1 MAWSSP
7 MQAILFIYMMYRE
20 LGVAIFAGLGVFLLA
35 IPLTVFIARKQKN
48 YQFALMKEK
57 DKRVKL
63 INEILGGM
71 KVIKLYG
78 WEPSFMN
85 QVQDVR
91 DNEVTNLKKFAWVNA
106 SISLVYTILP
116 YVSLMASFTT
126 YIFISDENKLT
137 AEKAFVTASY
147 MSALSMQIVFLP
159 MIIVYLVQAGVS
171 LKRINTFMNND
182 ELDDEAVQ
190 HDQNVPN
197 NIHIQNGNFRW
208 GENDP
213 NVLNDINLSI
223 KPGSLTAIVG
233 AVGSGKSSLLSACLG
248 DMVKESGTVNVV
260 GSTAYVPQQAW

>member
-1 MAWSSP
+1 
-7 MQAILFIYMMYRE
+7 MYRE
-20 LGVAIFAGLGVFLLA
+20 LGVAIFAGVGVFLLA
-35 IPLTVFIARKQKN
+35 IPLNVFIARKLKN
-48 YQFALMKEK
+48 YQFALMEKK

-91 DNEVTNLKKFAWVNA
+91 DNEVTNLKKFAFVNA
-106 SISLVYTILP
+106 AISLVFTILP
-116 YVSLMASFTT
+116 YISLMASFTA
-126 YIFISDENKLT
+126 YIFMSDENKLT

-190 HDQNVPN
+190 HDQNVPYT
-197 NIHIQNGNFRW
+197 IHIQNGNFRW

-213 NVLNDINLSI
+213 NVLNDINLCI
-223 KPGSLTAIVG
+223 KPGSLTAVVG